1 MEGFT
6 VWLCNQPTMHLGA
19 GLPQG
24 HFPNP
29 FFHPQHFLHLK
40 DGLGMASH
48 EMASH
53 EMASHEM
60 ASHGLGRKERPL
72 LETPDASWPLDQS
85 GKDLNVLGGRGR
97 GKERL

>member
-53 EMASHEM
+53 
-60 ASHGLGRKERPL
+60 GLGRKERPL

>member
-29 FFHPQHFLHLK
+29 FFHPRHFLHLK
-40 DGLGMASH
+40 DH
-48 EMASH
+48 
-53 EMASHEM
+53 
-60 ASHGLGRKERPL
+60 SHGLGRKERPL